1 MIPWSALVRHAPTI
15 LAAADGLLARARSS
29 KTESATANEAAQ
41 LLHDIA
47 KQVSALTAM
56 QERTA
61 KRTRIAVALGIAAVA
76 LAAGAFM
83 LVLLS

>member
-1 MIPWSALVRHAPTI
+1 MIPWSALVRHAPMI

-29 KTESATANEAAQ
+29 KSEGTSASETAQ

-56 QERTA
+56 QEQTA
-61 KRTRIAVALGIAAVA
+61 KRARLGVALGIAAVA
-76 LAAGAFM
+76 LAAAAFL
-83 LVLLS
+83 LVVMS

>member
-1 MIPWSALVRHAPTI
+1 VI
-15 LAAADGLLARARSS
+15 LAAADRLLARAGSS
-29 KTESATANEAAQ
+29 KTAGTTAASEKAQ

-47 KQVSALTAM
+47 KQVAALTAM

-61 KRTRIAVALGIAAVA
+61 KRARIAVVLGIAAVA
-76 LAAGAFM
+76 LAAGAFV